1 MYTSDGIY
9 IGLADGERINMSLNI
24 CNRHGLIAGASG
36 TGKTITMKV
45 LTESFSDAG
54 VPVFL
59 CDVKGDVSGLV
70 CPGEQN
76 EGMEKRIDKFGIR
89 DDFTYRSYPVT
100 FWDIYGEKGHPIR
113 ATVSDMGPSLLAR
126 ILNLTP
132 AQEGVLNI
140 VFRIADDHGL
150 ELIDLKDLYAMLSYV
165 GEHKQEL
172 IPQYGNIA
180 QQSLGGIQRAL
191 LPLETEGGDLFL
203 GEPALDIRDWIR
215 TDHEGHGMINLLSCE
230 KLVLKPTLYATFLL
244 WLMSTLYETL
254 PEVGDLEKPKLV
266 FFFDEAHFLFA
277 DAPKALV
284 QKIEQVVK
292 LIRSKGVGI
301 YFCTQNPADIPDS
314 VLAQL
319 SNRFQHA
326 LRAYT
331 PTEIKAVK
339 AAANSLRE
347 NPKFKTEDVIMELG
361 TGEALISVLDEK
373 GVPGI
378 VQKASVLCPQSLMAQ
393 ADSASIQAA
402 IASDNMTKYDQ
413 PVANISAYET
423 LQERK
428 EREEEEKRLEEERI
442 RLEKEREAFE
452 AQKAK
457 EEAAAE
463 KARQRQREK
472 EEAARQRAA
481 ERRKNQIE
489 RQIINAG
496 AQILKR
502 GLLNTLKR

>member
-100 FWDIYGEKGHPIR
+100 FWDIYGEKG
-113 ATVSDMGPSLLAR
+113 
-126 ILNLTP
+126 
-132 AQEGVLNI
+132 
-140 VFRIADDHGL
+140 GL

-378 VQKASVLCPQSLMAQ
+378 VQKAF
-393 ADSASIQAA
+393 
-402 IASDNMTKYDQ
+402 
-413 PVANISAYET
+413 
-423 LQERK
+423 
-428 EREEEEKRLEEERI
+428 RL
-442 RLEKEREAFE
+442 
-452 AQKAK
+452 
-457 EEAAAE
+457 
-463 KARQRQREK
+463 
-472 EEAARQRAA
+472 
-481 ERRKNQIE
+481 
-489 RQIINAG
+489 
-496 AQILKR
+496 
-502 GLLNTLKR
+502 

>member
-140 VFRIADDHGL
+140 VFRIADDNGL
-150 ELIDLKDLYAMLSYV
+150 ELIDLKDLYAMLAYV

-180 QQSLGGIQRAL
+180 QQSLGGIQRSL

-230 KLVLKPTLYATFLL
+230 KLVLNPTLYATFLL

-254 PEVGDLEKPKLV
+254 PEVGDLDKPKLV
-266 FFFDEAHFLFA
+266 FFFDEAHFLFS

-373 GVPGI
+373 VFP
-378 VQKASVLCPQSLMAQ
+378 ASFRKHRSCVL
-393 ADSASIQAA
+393 
-402 IASDNMTKYDQ
+402 
-413 PVANISAYET
+413 
-423 LQERK
+423 
-428 EREEEEKRLEEERI
+428 
-442 RLEKEREAFE
+442 
-452 AQKAK
+452 
-457 EEAAAE
+457 
-463 KARQRQREK
+463 
-472 EEAARQRAA
+472 RA
-481 ERRKNQIE
+481 
-489 RQIINAG
+489 
-496 AQILKR
+496 
-502 GLLNTLKR
+502 

>member
-1 MYTSDGIY
+1 
-9 IGLADGERINMSLNI
+9 
-24 CNRHGLIAGASG
+24 
-36 TGKTITMKV
+36 
-45 LTESFSDAG
+45 
-54 VPVFL
+54 
-59 CDVKGDVSGLV
+59 
-70 CPGEQN
+70 
-76 EGMEKRIDKFGIR
+76 MEKRIDKFGIR

-347 NPKFKTEDVIMELG
+347 NPKFKTEDIIMELG

-393 ADSASIQAA
+393 ADSASIHAA

-413 PVANISAYET
+413 PVDNISAYET

-428 EREEEEKRLEEERI
+428 ERDLPGAGRRFGS
-442 RLEKEREAFE
+442 AGC
-452 AQKAK
+452 
-457 EEAAAE
+457 
-463 KARQRQREK
+463 
-472 EEAARQRAA
+472 AARS
-481 ERRKNQIE
+481 
-489 RQIINAG
+489 
-496 AQILKR
+496 
-502 GLLNTLKR
+502 

>member
-1 MYTSDGIY
+1 
-9 IGLADGERINMSLNI
+9 MSLNI

-361 TGEALISVLDEK
+361 TG
-373 GVPGI
+373 
-378 VQKASVLCPQSLMAQ
+378 
-393 ADSASIQAA
+393 
-402 IASDNMTKYDQ
+402 
-413 PVANISAYET
+413 
-423 LQERK
+423 
-428 EREEEEKRLEEERI
+428 
-442 RLEKEREAFE
+442 
-452 AQKAK
+452 
-457 EEAAAE
+457 
-463 KARQRQREK
+463 
-472 EEAARQRAA
+472 
-481 ERRKNQIE
+481 
-489 RQIINAG
+489 
-496 AQILKR
+496 
-502 GLLNTLKR
+502 